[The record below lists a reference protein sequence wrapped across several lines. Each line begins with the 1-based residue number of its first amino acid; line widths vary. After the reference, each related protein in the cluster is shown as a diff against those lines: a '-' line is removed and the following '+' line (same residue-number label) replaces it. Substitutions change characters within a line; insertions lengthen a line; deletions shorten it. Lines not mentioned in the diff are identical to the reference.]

1 MPLFA
6 VAVLASLLAERV
18 TATGV
23 QRASVGHVDPTGLTT
38 FIGAWFAVRTAYN
51 VAYVQI
57 ASHEYS
63 FFRSTCWA
71 VGTGLGAWQVSCLIV
86 CEEFVL
92 GY

>member
-38 FIGAWFAVRTAYN
+38 FIAGWFAVRTAYN
-51 VAYVQI
+51 FAYVQI

-63 FFRSTCWA
+63 FLRSTCWA
-71 VGTGLGAWQVSCLIV
+71 VGSGLAGWQVSLLV
-86 CEEFVL
+86 
-92 GY
+92 

>member
-38 FIGAWFAVRTAYN
+38 FIGAWFAVRAAYN

-57 ASHEYS
+57 SSHEYS
-63 FFRSTCWA
+63 FVRTAMWA
-71 VGTGLGAWQVSCLIV
+71 AGTVLGVWQVSLIG
-86 CEEFVL
+86 FWRML
-92 GY
+92 W